1 MNQVKPAKKPVTM
14 IKNIFWNADERR
26 MRALWRMIGQLILL
40 LIIATPL
47 QMILGFVGFRML
59 MVREGISLDQ
69 LSDPEAT
76 QQLDPQAVQQFF
88 GQTPILLIFSTV
100 GMLIAF
106 VASIW
111 LAGRFLDKRP
121 FADFG
126 LHLNKDWWLDLGFGL
141 GLGALLM
148 LVIFL
153 IELVAGWVT
162 VQGTFVTRD
171 PDAPFLGALLPPLVT
186 FLAVGVYEEL
196 LSRGYHLQNIAEG
209 LNLER
214 IGPRGAIALATLL
227 SSAIFGALH
236 IGNPNASF
244 VSTFNISIAG
254 VFLALGYLLTGELA
268 IPIGLHITWN
278 FFQGNV
284 FGFPVS
290 GTDFRSATFIAIEQ
304 GGPDALTGGAFGPEA
319 GLIGLGAM
327 AIGITLTCLWVRWR
341 YGAATLQTSLAEP
354 PHHPSNNR
362 EGEDFS

>member
-1 MNQVKPAKKPVTM
+1 M
-14 IKNIFWNADERR
+14 IKKAFWNHEQHRV
-26 MRALWRMIGQLILL
+26 RALWRLIGQILL
-40 LIIATPL
+40 ILIIATPL
-47 QMILGFVGFRML
+47 QMVLGFVGFRML

-69 LSDPEAT
+69 LSDPEAM
-76 QQLDPQAVQQFF
+76 QQLDPQTVQQFF

-106 VASIW
+106 VVSIW

-121 FADFG
+121 FVDFG
-126 LHLNKDWWLDLGFGL
+126 FHLNKDWWLDLGFGL

-153 IELVAGWVT
+153 IELAAGWVT
-162 VQGTFVTRD
+162 VQGTFITRD
-171 PDAPFLGALLPPLVT
+171 PEARFLPAMVPPLIT
-186 FLAVGVYEEL
+186 FLAVGFYEEL

-209 LNLER
+209 LNMER

-227 SSAIFGALH
+227 SSAVFGALH
-236 IGNPNASF
+236 AGNPNASV
-244 VSTFNISIAG
+244 VSTVNLAIAG

-290 GTDFRSATFIAIEQ
+290 GTDFSSATFIAIEQ
-304 GGPDALTGGAFGPEA
+304 GGPDVLTGGAFGPEA

-327 AIGITLTCLWVRWR
+327 AIGIALTCLWARWR
-341 YGAATLQTSLAEP
+341 YGEARLEISLAEP
-354 PHHPSNNR
+354 PNHFANIRS
-362 EGEDFS
+362 EGKESL